1 MAKKKQDT
9 VSLIDTFA
17 EFKQNKNID
26 ITTMVGV
33 LEESFRSVIA
43 KIFGSDENFDV
54 IVNPDKGDCEIYRN
68 RVVVND
74 DEVEDTNKQISLSE
88 AQKIDS
94 TYEVGEDVSE
104 EIHFADFGRRAILTL
119 RQTLASK
126 ILELEHDA
134 LYNKYKDRVGEL
146 ITAEVYQTWKSE
158 TLLMD
163 EEKNEL
169 YLPKSQ
175 QIPRDFFHKG
185 DAVTAV
191 IDRVDNSN
199 GNPKIFL
206 SRTSPVFLQRL
217 LENEIPEINEG
228 VIKLCRIARI
238 PGERAKIAVESY
250 DDRIDPVG
258 ACVGV
263 KGSRIHGVV
272 RELHNENIDVINY
285 TSNISLF
292 IQRALNPA
300 QVSNIVLHEE
310 EKKAEVYLR
319 PEEVSL
325 AIGKGGMN
333 IKLASMLTEYTIDV
347 FREVEG
353 EEATEDIYLDEFSDE
368 IDQWVIDA
376 IKSIG
381 LETAKDVLN
390 APREMLIEK
399 ADLEE
404 DTVDDVLRILRAEFD
419 DEEKNAAT
427 KDDTQATDNE
437 TSQDSSSTNEA
448 AEPSADK
455 ES

>member
-1 MAKKKQDT
+1 MAKKNT
-9 VSLIDTFA
+9 ETMSLIETFS
-17 EFKQNKNID
+17 EFKESKNID

-43 KIFGSDENFDV
+43 KLFGSDENFDV

-68 RVVVND
+68 RIVVD
-74 DEVEDTNKQISLSE
+74 DEDVEDPNKQIALSKARE
-88 AQKIDS
+88 IDAD
-94 TYEVGEDVSE
+94 YEVGEDVAE
-104 EIHFADFGRRAILTL
+104 EINFAKFGRRAILTL

-146 ITAEVYQTWKSE
+146 ITAEVYQTWKTE

-163 EEKNEL
+163 EDKNEL

-175 QIPRDFFHKG
+175 QIPRDFFHKR
-185 DAVTAV
+185 DVISAV
-191 IDRVDNSN
+191 IDRVDNTN
-199 GNPKIFL
+199 GIPKIYL

-217 LENEIPEINEG
+217 LENEIPEIQEG
-228 VIKLCRIARI
+228 LIKLCRIARI

-250 DDRIDPVG
+250 DERIDPVG

-263 KGSRIHGVV
+263 KGSRIHDVV

-285 TSNISLF
+285 TSNPSLF

-300 QVSNIVLHEE
+300 QVSSVVLNEE

-347 FREVEG
+347 FREVDDDKD
-353 EEATEDIYLDEFSDE
+353 TEDIYLEEFSDE

-376 IKSIG
+376 IKSVG
-381 LETAKDVLN
+381 FKTAKDVLN

-404 DTVDDVLRILRAEFD
+404 NTVDDVLRILRAEFED
-419 DEEKNAAT
+419 NDSI
-427 KDDTQATDNE
+427 TQTPAENNE
-437 TSQDSSSTNEA
+437 PA
-448 AEPSADK
+448 AETAGE

>member
-1 MAKKKQDT
+1 MAKKNT
-9 VSLIDTFA
+9 ETMSLIETFS
-17 EFKQNKNID
+17 EFKESKNID

-43 KIFGSDENFDV
+43 KLFGSDENFDV

-68 RVVVND
+68 RIVVD
-74 DEVEDTNKQISLSE
+74 DEDVEDPNKQIALSKARE
-88 AQKIDS
+88 IDAD
-94 TYEVGEDVSE
+94 YEVGEDVAE
-104 EIHFADFGRRAILTL
+104 EINFAKFGRRAILTL

-146 ITAEVYQTWKSE
+146 ITAEVYQTWKTE

-163 EEKNEL
+163 EDKNEL

-175 QIPRDFFHKG
+175 QIPRDFFHKR
-185 DAVTAV
+185 DVISAV
-191 IDRVDNSN
+191 IDRVDNTN
-199 GNPKIFL
+199 GIPKIYL

-217 LENEIPEINEG
+217 LENEIPEIQEG
-228 VIKLCRIARI
+228 LIKLCRIARI

-250 DDRIDPVG
+250 DERIDPVG

-263 KGSRIHGVV
+263 KGSRIHDVV

-285 TSNISLF
+285 TSNPSLF

-300 QVSNIVLHEE
+300 QVSSVVLNEE

-347 FREVEG
+347 FREVDDEKD
-353 EEATEDIYLDEFSDE
+353 TEDIYLEEFSDE

-376 IKSIG
+376 IKSVG
-381 LETAKDVLN
+381 FKTAKDVLN

-404 DTVDDVLRILRAEFD
+404 NTVDDVLRILRAEF
-419 DEEKNAAT
+419 E
-427 KDDTQATDNE
+427 DNE
-437 TSQDSSSTNEA
+437 ATTQTLAENNEPA
-448 AEPSADK
+448 AETAGE